1 MYLFTLIIST
11 FFTLSPINGSP
22 NYSFFT
28 TEAKSG
34 DGVISLLKRY
44 DLHEYNCNF
53 DEFYAMNAMSKSEA
67 LLAGKSYKL
76 PVYIYNYNGKSI
88 RTTIG
93 IKDWDKA
100 VRIKKYNDFLTES
113 GLRKKSYSDSKILWV
128 PHHEM
133 KCSTEVDKVITEA
146 KNTSSKSNSK
156 NFTYSLFGE
165 HEDVVVVDHTL
176 KNRVFYIV
184 SGHGGPDPGAQ
195 CVDCKDILCEDEY
208 AYDVSLRLARNL
220 MQHGATVEIIVQDK
234 NDGIRDDQIL
244 KCDGDERHSDGTKLS
259 INQSTRL
266 AQRARLINSKYKAYK
281 SKGYKDQT
289 AIMIHVDSQNQS
301 KRQDVYFYY
310 CKKSTSSRMLAER
323 LQTTFKEKYK
333 KYQKKRGY
341 KGFVKDR
348 GLYMLNYTMPTAT
361 YIELAN
367 IRNKDDHQRLLL
379 SSNRQALANWIFE
392 GLIK

>member
-1 MYLFTLIIST
+1 MFIFALIVSTIFTFSP
-11 FFTLSPINGSP
+11 LSDNSD
-22 NYSFFT
+22 YSFYS
-28 TEAKSG
+28 TEAKAG

-44 DLHEYNCNF
+44 DLHEYTCNF
-53 DEFYAMNAMSKSEA
+53 EEFYTMNNLSKSDA
-67 LLAGKSYKL
+67 LLAGKAYKL
-76 PVYIYNYNGKSI
+76 PVYIYDYNGKSI

-100 VRIKKYNDFLTES
+100 VRIKRYNDFLTEN
-113 GLRKKSYSDSKILWV
+113 GLRKKTYVDSRILWV

-133 KCSTEVDKVITEA
+133 KCSGELEKVV
-146 KNTSSKSNSK
+146 SNANKPPST
-156 NFTYSLFGE
+156 NANSISYDLFGE
-165 HEDVVVVDHTL
+165 HKDVVVVDHTL
-176 KNRVFYIV
+176 KNRVFFVV
-184 SGHGGPDPGAQ
+184 SGHGGPDPGAR
-195 CVDCKDILCEDEY
+195 CEDCKDVLCEDEY

-220 MQHGATVEIIVQDK
+220 MQHGATVEIIVQDQ
-234 NDGIRDDQIL
+234 NDGIRDEQIL

-259 INQSTRL
+259 INQSSRL
-266 AQRARLINSKYKAYK
+266 AQRARLINAKYKKYK

-323 LQTTFKEKYK
+323 LQTTFKEKYNK
-333 KYQKKRGY
+333 FQKKRGY
-341 KGFVKDR
+341 KGFVRDR

-367 IRNKDDHQRLLL
+367 IRNEDDHQRLLL

-392 GLIK
+392 GLTK